1 LVSGVEQKAYSV
13 WQGGQ
18 VVAVYDP
25 IGSGLVT
32 FK

>member
-1 LVSGVEQKAYSV
+1 MVSGVEQKAYSV
-13 WQGGQ
+13 WQSGQ

-25 IGSGLVT
+25 VASALVT